1 MKILPAIL
9 VILAAALADAQ
20 TTGTPIKS
28 YATLPATCQPNT
40 VAMVNGS
47 DAVYSCCPA
56 GGAGCTPGTYTQIG
70 GGGGTSV
77 TYTGNLNDLCS
88 VGAVSG
94 GHLTECLDSVINVE
108 SALAT
113 FGTGT
118 APLSI
123 LTRAVNA
130 GTPTVTCTGAC
141 NGPTTYSVYT
151 AEQDANGG
159 FGTLAQGNV
168 NITPVFPGD
177 TVNVTPAACNP
188 GSASITVFL
197 QNNTTGNFY
206 LSIHRSCPASVI
218 HIVALGTLA
227 APIVSSGG
235 IVTNELTF
243 DNQSF
248 IGGGESD
255 GNGGINNNNGN
266 GNYSLS
272 GTTGDISLDN
282 GGITS
287 GYITPGTS
295 DLYVVGSVCVGTA
308 STCPSSIGSNS
319 GTILAANGVRAS
331 GATLGYFN
339 GSPQTGVVQGS
350 TLYIPCGS
358 QPGAP
363 MSVFTIYCDSTA
375 GALEGSYEN
384 GTFSKFLFSNSSPGL
399 FPTLNQSTTGNAA
412 TATALASAPTLCS
425 SGQAPTGV
433 LASGNATGC
442 TAYATSGYLKGTTG
456 SIGGSALLAGA
467 CASGT
472 ASITGVAA
480 GTPCTAA
487 CSTGIYLTSSV
498 APNVYALGTA
508 SGTATVY
515 VCAIVA
521 ITPTACTYAVS
532 CMP

>member
-70 GGGGTSV
+70 GGGGVV
-77 TYTGNLNDLCS
+77 TYTGNLNDVPA

-94 GHLTECLDSVINVE
+94 GVLTQVVDTQIVVE
-108 SALAT
+108 STGL
-113 FGTGT
+113 GTHGLGYPYT
-118 APLSI
+118 TS
-123 LTRAVNA
+123 
-130 GTPTVTCTGAC
+130 TCTGS
-141 NGPTTYSVYT
+141 NF
-151 AEQDANGG
+151 GG
-159 FGTLAQGNV
+159 CLFNV
-168 NITPVFPGD
+168 D
-177 TVNVTPAACNP
+177 
-188 GSASITVFL
+188 
-197 QNNTTGNFY
+197 
-206 LSIHRSCPASVI
+206 
-218 HIVALGTLA
+218 
-227 APIVSSGG
+227 
-235 IVTNELTF
+235 
-243 DNQSF
+243 
-248 IGGGESD
+248 IGGNLKAQTLNAGQFGNDGGQPLFVQETVGQE
-255 GNGGINNNNGN
+255 GNGVAQMLDPEGIPLFTL
-266 GNYSLS
+266 YSN
-272 GTTGDISLDN
+272 DDN
-282 GGITS
+282 GG
-287 GYITPGTS
+287 
-295 DLYVVGSVCVGTA
+295 
-308 STCPSSIGSNS
+308 
-319 GTILAANGVRAS
+319 S
-331 GATLGYFN
+331 GATLDIGKTGDAVATTIYGRANVTGGVSAPSAGLAYFN
-339 GSPQTGVVQGS
+339 GSEQDGVVLG
-350 TLYIPCGS
+350 TTFYIPCGS

-363 MSVFTIYCDSTA
+363 MTVFTIYCDSTA